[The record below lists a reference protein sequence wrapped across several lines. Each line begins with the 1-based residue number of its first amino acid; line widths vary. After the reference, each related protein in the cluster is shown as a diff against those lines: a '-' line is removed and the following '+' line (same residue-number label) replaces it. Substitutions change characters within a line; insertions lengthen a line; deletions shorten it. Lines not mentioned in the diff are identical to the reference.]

1 MGQVINKNAEINISP
16 FVPSAVLAGTVSEVT
31 PRVTNLGP
39 NTATDIVITVELPQ
53 PSTYVGYTW
62 PTGTCTSV
70 VVDSG
75 GSASSVIGFVTCANV
90 TATVELSSLSVLDA
104 QLDNNIASLT
114 IPAGFASADIGV
126 GTVDGK
132 DKSSFSWVTSSGA
145 VRTGSRLAGRL
156 SAFNYGPFPG
166 AGVVIEIRAPG
177 SAIFGNTPPSVV
189 VDSGG
194 SASSVIGFVTCAENG
209 FTPER
214 TTLVCTV
221 ASFPNGAI
229 LAIDVGGTVTA
240 VTNETVTFEAEV
252 VASALPDPDTS
263 NDMASFT
270 AKIEP
275 SVSED
280 GETAFVAPP
289 NSTSSGLGWLLWLII
304 ILGIALV
311 LFFVLG
317 AFGFFKRKKP
327 PTDSEIEAA
336 KAEADMEMD
345 GIDSDEILDGGDDGG
360 GAEVAEL

>member
-1 MGQVINKNAEINISP
+1 M
-16 FVPSAVLAGTVSEVT
+16 GTVLFPSDLNVT
-31 PRVTNLGP
+31 
-39 NTATDIVITVELPQ
+39 
-53 PSTYVGYTW
+53 
-62 PTGTCTSV
+62 V
-70 VVDSG
+70 VVNG
-75 GSASSVIGFVTCANV
+75 TEMVANV

-132 DKSSFSWVTSSGA
+132 DKSSFSWVTSSAA
-145 VRTGSRLAGRL
+145 VSFQLW
-156 SAFNYGPFPG
+156 
-166 AGVVIEIRAPG
+166 
-177 SAIFGNTPPSVV
+177 SVPRRR
-189 VDSGG
+189 GG
-194 SASSVIGFVTCAENG
+194 
-209 FTPER
+209 
-214 TTLVCTV
+214 
-221 ASFPNGAI
+221 
-229 LAIDVGGTVTA
+229 D
-240 VTNETVTFEAEV
+240 
-252 VASALPDPDTS
+252 
-263 NDMASFT
+263 
-270 AKIEP
+270 
-275 SVSED
+275 
-280 GETAFVAPP
+280 P